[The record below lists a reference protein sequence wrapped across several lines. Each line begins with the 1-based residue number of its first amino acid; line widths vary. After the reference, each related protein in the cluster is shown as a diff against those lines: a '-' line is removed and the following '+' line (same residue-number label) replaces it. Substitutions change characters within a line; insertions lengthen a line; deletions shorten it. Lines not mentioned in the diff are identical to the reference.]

1 MILREKD
8 ITFKAV
14 RAGGP
19 GGQNVNRRATKVQ
32 ARVKINNLPLDEA
45 GKKRVRRKLKNR
57 INYKDELIVEAEEER
72 SQKRNRKI
80 AFERMSELIKSA
92 LKVQRRRI
100 PTKPSRAAKEKRLQ
114 EKKIIGRRKK
124 ERSKN
129 WRRELE

>member
-1 MILREKD
+1 MILWEKD

-32 ARVKINNLPLDEA
+32 ARVEINNLPLDEA
-45 GKKRVRRKLKNR
+45 GKNRVRRKLKNR
-57 INYKDELIVEAEEER
+57 INDKDELIVEADEER

-80 AFERMSELIKSA
+80 AFERMSELIESA
-92 LKVQRRRI
+92 IKVQRRRI

-129 WRRELE
+129 WKRELE

>member
-32 ARVKINNLPLDEA
+32 ARVEINNLPLDEA
-45 GKKRVRRKLKNR
+45 GKNRVRRKLKNR
-57 INYKDELIVEAEEER
+57 INDKDELIVEAEEER
-72 SQKRNRKI
+72 SQRRNKET
-80 AFERMSELIKSA
+80 ALLRMNKLIESA

-129 WRRELE
+129 WKRELE

>member
-32 ARVKINNLPLDEA
+32 ARVKINNLPLDEIE
-45 GKKRVRRKLKNR
+45 KNRVRRKLKNR
-57 INYKDELIVEAEEER
+57 INYKDELIVEADEER
-72 SQKRNRKI
+72 SQKRNRET
-80 AFERMSELIKSA
+80 AFERMNAFIKSA